1 MANELE
7 LLGVIL
13 VNFLQID
20 QRIVYIQ
27 LKLRLQE
34 DPPPT
39 REINRLRYI
48 PSIYRRSKRKTN
60 LAT

>member
-27 LKLRLQE
+27 LKLRLQGCKQITQYE
-34 DPPPT
+34 T
-39 REINRLRYI
+39 
-48 PSIYRRSKRKTN
+48 SKDITHFSN
-60 LAT
+60 LFK